1 MTIFLVWVPGA
12 AEEMPAQ
19 GIIIDGLFEDWASVA
34 PIYIDARE
42 DQYKSDVDF
51 GALKVTSDSM
61 RIYLNFEI
69 GVERN
74 LQNDN
79 EIVLYLDTDN
89 SSQTGRSVG
98 GIGADLQW
106 AFGRRVGMAHISGDT
121 VELNQANIRLRQG
134 PTVTSTKFEISLN
147 RSSMVQWV
155 PLFPKDSIAVLFRNE
170 EEGVQDVLPD
180 APRKLEVVLS
190 NQSPVQYT
198 STPLS
203 RRDPKHLRVVSYNVL
218 FDGLFERPGPFMS
231 ILRALDPDIV
241 CFQEIWDHSAK
252 ETADLVSLMLPDAPW
267 YAEKS
272 YEGVIVSRYPIV
284 DSHPTDEEQG
294 NLWAL
299 IDLPDERFATDLSL
313 INAHPPCCEDNAG
326 RELELDAM
334 AAWIRELQ
342 SPGGREL
349 IPGTPMVIAGD
360 MNLVGYARQLEI
372 LLAGR
377 IVNQERYGPSH
388 LPDWDGTPLADVMP
402 YHTTGREAFTWRSIN
417 SQDRSFSPGRLDYIL
432 YSDSVLELGNHFVL
446 CTSEMSPEELAAAG
460 LVAYD
465 TAVASDH
472 LPVVADFIFPVP
484 ATGDKTV
491 DMENKE

>member
-1 MTIFLVWVPGA
+1 
-12 AEEMPAQ
+12 MPAQ
-19 GIIIDGLFEDWASVA
+19 GIIIDGRFEDWADVA
-34 PIYIDARE
+34 PIYRDTRD
-42 DQYKSDVDF
+42 DQLESDIDF
-51 GALKVTSDSM
+51 GDLKVASDSM
-61 RIYLNFEI
+61 RLYLSFEI

-89 SSQTGRSVG
+89 SSQTGRTVA
-98 GIGADLQW
+98 GIGADIQW
-106 AFGRRVGMAHISGDT
+106 AFGRRVGTAHISGDT
-121 VELNQANIRLRQG
+121 VRLHQENIGLRQG

-147 RSSMVQWV
+147 RNSMIKWV
-155 PLFPKDSIAVLFRNE
+155 PLFPKDSIAILFRNE
-170 EEGVQDVLPD
+170 QDGVQDVLPD
-180 APRKLEVVLS
+180 APRKLEIVLS
-190 NQSPVQYT
+190 NQRPVQYT
-198 STPLS
+198 PIPLG
-203 RRDPKHLRVVSYNVL
+203 RQDPRHLRVVSYNVL
-218 FDGLFERPGPFMS
+218 FEGLFERPGPFMS
-231 ILRALDPDIV
+231 ILQALDPDII
-241 CFQEIWDHSAK
+241 CFQEIWNHSAK
-252 ETADLVSLMLPDAPW
+252 ETADLVALMLPDAPW

-272 YEGVIVSRYPIV
+272 HEGVIVSRYPIL
-284 DSHPTDEEQG
+284 DSHPTDVEQG

-299 IDLPDERFATDLSL
+299 IDLPDEQFAVDLSL

-326 RELELDAM
+326 RELELDAI

-377 IVNQERYGPSH
+377 IINQERYGPSH
-388 LPDWDGTPLADVMP
+388 LPDWDGTALADVMP
-402 YHTTGREAFTWRSIN
+402 YHTTGREAYTWRSIN
-417 SQDRSFSPGRLDYIL
+417 SYDRSFSPGRLDYIL

-446 CTSEMSPEELAAAG
+446 CTSEMSQEELTAAG
-460 LVAYD
+460 LVVYD

-484 ATGDKTV
+484 AMSDETAE
-491 DMENKE
+491 MEDQE